1 MLIPSER
8 HRPADME
15 LWAELEE
22 ADLLHAKTRRMEQ
35 LESKSLDYIIEF
47 ARKPSYASV
56 SWGKDS
62 VVLAH
67 LVWRTISTFG
77 RMTPLVWVRVEPIK
91 NPDCALVRDAFLE
104 QWSSEYREIESHCMR
119 GVGEWHAMGTLER
132 GFKQAE
138 AEFGNRHLSGVR
150 GDESGVRTIRM
161 RKWGPTTGKTCAPLI
176 YWTDKDIYA
185 YLAAHRLP
193 VHPAYAMLGAGRYD
207 RQHLRVSS
215 LGGKRGGGM
224 GRAEWEREYYGDVLN
239 RLSV

>member
-1 MLIPSER
+1 MLTASER
-8 HRPADME
+8 HRPEDLE
-15 LWAELEE
+15 LWAELES
-22 ADLLHAKTRRMEQ
+22 ADLLHARTDRMKQMKTRA
-35 LESKSLDYIIEF
+35 LDCIIEF

-67 LVWRTISTFG
+67 LVWQAISTLG

-91 NPDCALVRDAFLE
+91 NPECAVVRDAFLE
-104 QWSSEYREIESHCMR
+104 QWASEYREIESLCM
-119 GVGEWHAMGTLER
+119 GTHAMGTLER

-150 GDESGVRTIRM
+150 GDESGIRKIRM

-176 YWTDKDIYA
+176 YWTAQDVFA
-185 YLAAHRLP
+185 YLAANGLP
-193 VHPAYAMLGAGRYD
+193 VHPAYAMLGGGRYD
-207 RQHLRVSS
+207 RRHLRVSS
-215 LGGKRGGGM
+215 LGGKRGDGC

-239 RLSV
+239 RLGAI